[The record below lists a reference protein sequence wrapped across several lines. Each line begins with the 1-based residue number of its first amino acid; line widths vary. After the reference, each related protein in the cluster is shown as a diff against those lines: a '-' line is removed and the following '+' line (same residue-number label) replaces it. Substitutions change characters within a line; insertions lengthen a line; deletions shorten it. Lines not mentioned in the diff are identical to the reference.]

1 MLLLVSFMLQ
11 AVYFYRP
18 TGCLFMLYALH
29 CLLVLGRTG
38 ASFSEEEGAILLQC
52 SNGNGIILAEILDA
66 TMKKLALQLLFSP
79 AVLAFYSSRQVCRP
93 ITTQVRKN
101 KNEGGESCCSLAY
114 SFRDPDEDSSAY
126 WEESKKKST
135 SLRSSS
141 SSANGSSDSS
151 SEATSNNIGGA
162 AVLLDE
168 NEIDIVGSGTL
179 GDIMS
184 GPAAPDTKQT
194 LNSSP
199 SSPSSST
206 TNVNNKKVIDG
217 LVTKEG
223 GELNTRFNCNFSPME
238 RIALTSNGN
247 LQRIFSSYYDAPVH
261 VHIDFCSR
269 RTEDETTATAASATV
284 PPTDGTRRKTSV
296 MDYYTSNT
304 YNNFDIIDKNNKYSP
319 KEDMGKD
326 KNCCSSSSSAIWD
339 RIVHI
344 HIHGQTIC
352 RATSIISVKDPTCIR
367 LIENGTMGIGQLFR
381 YLDRLPTFSL
391 VDAGRTTPV
400 AAAAVGGKEESTLME
415 AATVGTSCNDSI
427 SSGTNDVSSFFEGG
441 IWRTYELKCDEMT
454 CLIHEEF
461 HKDAWNISPEGTSSG
476 GTGAISPFKP
486 MI

>member
-1 MLLLVSFMLQ
+1 
-11 AVYFYRP
+11 
-18 TGCLFMLYALH
+18 
-29 CLLVLGRTG
+29 
-38 ASFSEEEGAILLQC
+38 
-52 SNGNGIILAEILDA
+52 
-66 TMKKLALQLLFSP
+66 MKKLVLQLLFSP
-79 AVLAFYSSRQVCRP
+79 TVSAFYSSRQVCRP

-101 KNEGGESCCSLAY
+101 KNGESCCSLLAY
-114 SFRDPDEDSSAY
+114 SFRDPDEESSAY
-126 WEESKKKST
+126 WDESKKKST
-135 SLRSSS
+135 PIRSSL
-141 SSANGSSDSS
+141 SSANGSSGSS

-184 GPAAPDTKQT
+184 GPAATDTKQT
-194 LNSSP
+194 LSSSQ
-199 SSPSSST
+199 SSFPSST
-206 TNVNNKKVIDG
+206 TDINNKKVIDR

-261 VHIDFCSR
+261 VHIDFCCR
-269 RTEDETTATAASATV
+269 RKEDETTAVAAAV
-284 PPTDGTRRKTSV
+284 PTDGTRRNTSV
-296 MDYYTSNT
+296 MDYYSSNT
-304 YNNFDIIDKNNKYSP
+304 YNNFDIIDKNNKYNP

-326 KNCCSSSSSAIWD
+326 KNCNSSSAIWD

-391 VDAGRTTPV
+391 VDAGRTTTVV
-400 AAAAVGGKEESTLME
+400 AAAGKEASKLME
-415 AATVGTSCNDSI
+415 AAAGTSCNDSSS
-427 SSGTNDVSSFFEGG
+427 SSGTNDVSFFEGG

-461 HKDAWNISPEGTSSG
+461 HKDAWNISPEGTSNG
-476 GTGAISPFKP
+476 GTVSPFKP
-486 MI
+486 LI